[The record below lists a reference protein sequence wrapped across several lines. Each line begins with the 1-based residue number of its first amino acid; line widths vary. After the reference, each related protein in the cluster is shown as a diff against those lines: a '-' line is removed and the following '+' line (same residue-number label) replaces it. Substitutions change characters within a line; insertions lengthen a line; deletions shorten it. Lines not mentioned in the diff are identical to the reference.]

1 MARFALLISLLA
13 AMVSPA
19 TAGIYLDRII
29 IEFDPDGLPREDI
42 VVINDSNAENAYVDV
57 EIIEVRNPG
66 MPEEQRVAI
75 TNPQESGL
83 LVTPAKMVIPPSGR
97 QQVRLVNLAGTGD
110 VDKVYRI
117 NFKPVLPPL
126 ASEESVVRIVVA
138 YQALVLIPPENPSAV
153 VNFERDGTSL
163 VMRNVGNSYVRLE
176 DGRYCESENANC
188 ADLQGTRL
196 YAGNT
201 FQVALPGNGS
211 VRFNAVNGQGVK
223 SLVIEEE

>member
-1 MARFALLISLLA
+1 MVRRGLLIILLA
-13 AMVSPA
+13 GLVSQA

-29 IEFDPDGLPREDI
+29 VEFDPDGLPREDI
-42 VVINDSNAENAYVDV
+42 VVINDSSTENAYVDA

-66 MPEEQRVAI
+66 MPNEERVTI
-75 TNPQESGL
+75 TNPQDAGL

-110 VDKVYRI
+110 VDKVYRV

-138 YQALVLIPPENPSAV
+138 YQALILIPPENPSAV

-163 VMRNVGNSYVRLE
+163 ILRNVGNSYVRLE
-176 DGRYCESENANC
+176 DGRYCEPDNVEC
-188 ADLQGTRL
+188 VDIQGTRL
-196 YAGNT
+196 YAGNSM
-201 FQVALPGNGS
+201 QLELPGSGP
-211 VRFNAVNGQGVK
+211 VRYNAVSGQGVK
-223 SLVIEEE
+223 SLVIED